1 MSQNEQILAYLKTG
15 KHLTPLE
22 ALMSFNCFRLAARI
36 KDLRDQGHQ
45 IETTIIEDNEKRWAA
60 YWIKKARDNLEFERE
75 FERRMKERMAK
86 NRLKAKKK

>member
-1 MSQNEQILAYLKTG
+1 MSQNEQILSYLKTG

-36 KDLRDQGHQ
+36 KDLRDQGHK

-60 YWIKKARDNLEFERE
+60 YWIKKARDDLEFEKQ
-75 FERRMKERMAK
+75 FERIMKERMTK
-86 NRLKAKKK
+86 RLKAKKK